1 MIKRLILLAAGAATL
16 LTAQDA
22 DTLSGWQFY
31 KEVLVS
37 AGNGLATIELD
48 AEALAGAKDDGEDLR
63 LYDATGNE
71 IPYALRVLRD
81 VQTSERRAAEEFN
94 RSTTGDIAAVTLD
107 LGDQPGVHNQIEV
120 VTAGA
125 NYRWRVSVLGSDDA
139 EDWATLSE
147 RAMIF
152 RFSSATRG
160 VLVNRVRYPVNR
172 FRFIRVAVSPDQKT
186 ASTAPV
192 IESVTVHLAV
202 AIRGQELDLPVVF
215 GVREATRVNSRP
227 ASRYTIDLPGRL
239 PIHDLRFTTPTK
251 AFSREFRLES
261 IEGENIIPVTVSSGP
276 LVRPD
281 IRHSDEITLRFREV
295 FTPKLQLT
303 VVDDRDPPL
312 QLIQPVVVSTVR
324 QVVVDLNAVVK
335 GPLRLYYG
343 NPSARAP
350 ERDVEVGLTGSLDE
364 GVSRLFAG
372 VQQFNANYQEP
383 PPPLNERAPWLVYVV
398 LGAVCLALLVILQR
412 LVFDVDGDDETPRV
426 SV

>member
-1 MIKRLILLAAGAATL
+1 MIRRLILLAAVAATL

-22 DTLSGWQFY
+22 ETLSGWQFY

-37 AGNGLATIELD
+37 AGEGLATIDLD
-48 AEALAGAKDDGEDLR
+48 AEALAGSRDDGEDLR
-63 LYDATGNE
+63 LYDARGNE
-71 IPYALRVLRD
+71 IPFALRVLRD
-81 VQTSERRAAEEFN
+81 VQTSERLAAEESN
-94 RSTTGDIAAVTLD
+94 RSATGDIAAVTLD
-107 LGDQPGVHNQIEV
+107 LGDEHGDHNQIEV

-139 EDWATLSE
+139 GDWATLSE

-152 RFSSATRG
+152 RFSSATSG
-160 VLVNRVRYPVNR
+160 VLVSRVRYPVNR

-202 AIRGQELDLPVVF
+202 AIRGQELDLPVGFSV
-215 GVREATRVNSRP
+215 GEATRINGRP
-227 ASRYTIDLPGRL
+227 ASTYTIDLPGRL
-239 PIHDLRFTTPTK
+239 PTHALRFTTPTEN
-251 AFSREFRLES
+251 FSRQIRLES
-261 IEGENIIPVTVSSGP
+261 IEGDNVLPVTVSSGRLDRQGAQP
-276 LVRPD
+276 
-281 IRHSDEITLRFREV
+281 SNETALRFREV
-295 FTPKLQLT
+295 FTPKLRLT
-303 VVDDRDPPL
+303 VVDDHNPPL
-312 QLIQPVVVSTVR
+312 QLIQPVVVSAVR
-324 QVVVDLNAVVK
+324 QVVVDLNAVAE

-350 ERDVEVGLTGSLDE
+350 EHDVGAGLPRSLDE
-364 GVSRLFAG
+364 GVSRLLAG

-398 LGAVCLALLVILQR
+398 LGLVSLALLVILR
-412 LVFDVDGDDETPRV
+412 SLVFDVDDDGESSRL

>member
-1 MIKRLILLAAGAATL
+1 MIRRLILLAAVAATL

-22 DTLSGWQFY
+22 EILSGWQFY

-37 AGNGLATIELD
+37 VGEGLATIDLD

-81 VQTSERRAAEEFN
+81 VQILERRAAKQLN

-107 LGDQPGVHNQIEV
+107 LGDEPGVHNQIEV

-147 RAMIF
+147 RAVIF
-152 RFSSATRG
+152 RFDSATSG
-160 VLVNRVRYPVNR
+160 VLVNRVRYPVSR
-172 FRFIRVAVSPDQKT
+172 FQYIRVAVSPDQKT
-186 ASTAPV
+186 ASLAPV

-202 AIRGQELDLPVVF
+202 AIRGQELDLPVGF
-215 GVREATRVNSRP
+215 GVGEATRVNGRP
-227 ASRYTIDLPGRL
+227 ASTYTIELPGRI
-239 PIHDLRFTTPTK
+239 PIHALRFTTPTEN
-251 AFSREFRLES
+251 FSRQFRLEA
-261 IEGENIIPVTVSSGP
+261 IDGDDILPVTVSSGR
-276 LVRPD
+276 LFRQD
-281 IRHSDEITLRFREV
+281 ARQSDEAMLRFREV
-295 FTPKLQLT
+295 FSPKLRLT
-303 VVDDRDPPL
+303 VVDDRNPPL
-312 QLIQPVVVSTVR
+312 QLTQPVVVSAVR
-324 QVVVDLNAVVK
+324 QVVVDLDAVVK

-343 NPSARAP
+343 NPAARAP
-350 ERDVEVGLTGSLDE
+350 QYDLEEALSPNLDE
-364 GVSRLFAG
+364 GVSSLFAG

-398 LGAVCLALLVILQR
+398 LGAVSLALLMILR
-412 LVFDVDGDDETPRV
+412 SLVFEVNGDDETPSL